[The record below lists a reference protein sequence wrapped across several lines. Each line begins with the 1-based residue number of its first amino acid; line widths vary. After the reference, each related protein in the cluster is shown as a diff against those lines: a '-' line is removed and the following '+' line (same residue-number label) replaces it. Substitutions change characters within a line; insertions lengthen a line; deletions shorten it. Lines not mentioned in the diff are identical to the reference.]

1 MLAIYKKELHSYFT
15 SVLGWVFI
23 AFFLVMTGLYFVLYN
38 LINGIINFSYVY
50 DGIQMIFVFLLVPV
64 LTMRSVAEE
73 NRQKTDQLLYTAPIS
88 ITKIIAGKYLA
99 LITLLAAAMA
109 IVCTYPLLFNNLIG
123 KAASNG
129 ETVDFAVAYGSTFG
143 FFLLGAAYIAIGLF
157 ISSMTESQVIA
168 AVASGIIMIFTYLM
182 SGIAGLLPADG
193 IFHFYF
199 LAVLI
204 LILAVVLYF
213 WIHNGWLAAAVG
225 LAAEGLLAAVY
236 LFFSDRF
243 TNLISNILEH
253 ISITDRYSNF
263 TLGIFDGSA
272 LIYYLSVSF
281 LFVFLTIQ
289 RIQKKRY
296 NR

>member
-38 LINGIINFSYVY
+38 LINGIIN

-182 SGIAGLLPADG
+182 SGIAGLL
-193 IFHFYF
+193 
-199 LAVLI
+199 
-204 LILAVVLYF
+204 F
-213 WIHNGWLAAAVG
+213 WP
-225 LAAEGLLAAVY
+225 Y
-236 LFFSDRF
+236 
-243 TNLISNILEH
+243 
-253 ISITDRYSNF
+253 
-263 TLGIFDGSA
+263 
-272 LIYYLSVSF
+272 
-281 LFVFLTIQ
+281 
-289 RIQKKRY
+289 
-296 NR
+296 

>member
-50 DGIQMIFVFLLVPV
+50 DGVQMIFVFLLVPV

-225 LAAEGLLAAVY
+225 LAAEGLLAAAY

-243 TNLISNILEH
+243 TNLISNVLEH

>member
-225 LAAEGLLAAVY
+225 LAAEGLLAAAY
-236 LFFSDRF
+236 LFFSDRC